1 MEQQNNMSIVESINV
16 NEAVQVMNKINQF
29 QQVVKSQLRPK
40 IDFGII
46 PGTDK
51 PTLLTPGAEKI
62 LMLLGVTSTYEL
74 LEHVQDYD
82 KGFFAYTVK
91 CVVSKDGLIITEGL
105 GHCNSRER
113 KFMSQK
119 VDPYT
124 IANTC
129 LKIAKK
135 RAQVDAALTIASLS
149 DVFTQDAE
157 DMDIPVPV
165 KRIQE
170 HAPEEPETAQEVL
183 LDEAVNTIITFGKY
197 RGKTLGEIASSDMNY
212 LRWLAHKAE
221 DVNIRNAA
229 ETVAHLASAPQKI
242 SSITDTAPAD
252 NAFDT
257 LAKQAV
263 EEYKGGETVNLE
275 EYAKDSTVTIEDEEL
290 GEDSESIDIPF

>member
-1 MEQQNNMSIVESINV
+1 MENENRNMSIVESINV

-29 QQVVKSQLRPK
+29 QQVIKSQLRPK

-51 PTLLTPGAEKI
+51 PTLLKPGAEKI

-74 LEHVQDYD
+74 IEKVQDYD
-82 KGFFAYTVK
+82 KGFFAFTVK
-91 CVVSKDGLIITEGL
+91 CELSKDGIVITEGL

-135 RAQVDAALTIASLS
+135 RAQVDAVLTIASLS
-149 DVFTQDAE
+149 DVFTQDVE
-157 DMDIPVPV
+157 DMYIVTPVLRQQKEDEV
-165 KRIQE
+165 DDE
-170 HAPEEPETAQEVL
+170 HMEYLPPEEAGS
-183 LDEAVNTIITFGKY
+183 TIVTFGKY
-197 RGKTLGEIASSDMNY
+197 KGKTIGEIASIDMNY
-212 LRWLAHKAE
+212 VRWLAHKAE
-221 DVNIRNAA
+221 DVHIRLAA
-229 ETVAHLASAPQKI
+229 ETFVHLDSKMRK
-242 SSITDTAPAD
+242 PA
-252 NAFDT
+252 NPFDT

-263 EEYKGGETVNLE
+263 EEHNAGK
-275 EYAKDSTVTIEDEEL
+275 TIPLDDESIDEE
-290 GEDSESIDIPF
+290 EIDIPF

>member
-1 MEQQNNMSIVESINV
+1 MEQQNNMSIVKSINV

-40 IDFGII
+40 IDFCII

-51 PTLLTPGAEKI
+51 PTLLKPGAEKI

-129 LKIAKK
+129 LKIAKQ

-157 DMDIPVPV
+157 DMDIPIPEPRAKHKPDEVYTEETEEMEYMP
-165 KRIQE
+165 
-170 HAPEEPETAQEVL
+170 PEEAASVV
-183 LDEAVNTIITFGKY
+183 VNFGKY
-197 RGKTLGEIASSDMNY
+197 RGKTIREIASLDMNY
-212 LRWLAHKAE
+212 VRWLAHKAE
-221 DVNIRNAA
+221 DAHIRLAA
-229 ETVAHLASAPQKI
+229 ESLVHLAKAMK
-242 SSITDTAPAD
+242 
-252 NAFDT
+252 
-257 LAKQAV
+257 
-263 EEYKGGETVNLE
+263 E
-275 EYAKDSTVTIEDEEL
+275 
-290 GEDSESIDIPF
+290 